1 MKGEAVIYKT
11 DGTREVLKFDKPI
24 ALEVLNKAV
33 GGYIETVPYWNEH
46 LGRKCVAFCN
56 EEGKIKSLP
65 FNGKADLLWH
75 LERQAYVDDH
85 LFGDVIVIMGD
96 DEFMEAL

>member
-11 DGTREVLKFDKPI
+11 DGTREFLKFDKPI
-24 ALEVLNKAV
+24 ELAVLNKAV
-33 GGYIETVPYWNEH
+33 GGSIETVPYWNEH
-46 LGRKCVAFCN
+46 LSRKCVAFCN
-56 EEGKIKSLP
+56 EEGKLLGLP

-75 LERQAYVDDH
+75 IDRSHAVNDH
-85 LFGDVIVIMGD
+85 LYGDVIVIMGD